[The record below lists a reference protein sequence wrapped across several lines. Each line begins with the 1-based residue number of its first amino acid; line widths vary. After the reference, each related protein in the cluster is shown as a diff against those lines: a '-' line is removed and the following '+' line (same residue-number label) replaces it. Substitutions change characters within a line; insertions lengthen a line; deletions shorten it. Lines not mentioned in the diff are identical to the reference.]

1 MMQES
6 GKMFIPWPDYEDG
19 KSKDLTKALISCRMN
34 LKINRRKRINGNFL
48 KPLGMGAVAAF
59 IGIVLL
65 WLLIP
70 EYKRR
75 PEGGCS
81 CNYYRSISHARG
93 GSRNDCSDD
102 DDASRN
108 PRNSLAAKIV
118 AADFTKFSFSWRK
131 SHSKMTVPTAQ
142 QIIKGYS

>member
-1 MMQES
+1 MEI
-6 GKMFIPWPDYEDG
+6 FW
-19 KSKDLTKALISCRMN
+19 
-34 LKINRRKRINGNFL
+34 
-48 KPLGMGAVAAF
+48 KPLGMGAVAVF

-65 WLLIP
+65 WLIP

-75 PEGGCS
+75 PGKAAVAVINIGVS
-81 CNYYRSISHARG
+81 LHARG

-108 PRNSLAAKIV
+108 LRNSSAKIV

-131 SHSKMTVPTAQ
+131 SHSK
-142 QIIKGYS
+142 